1 MKVWFITG
9 ANRGLGRAFAE
20 EAVKNGDC
28 VIAAMRK
35 MMEHDSFYRQEQVFP
50 VQMDV
55 TNQEQIQEAVAAG
68 IQKFGRIDVLI
79 NNAGFG
85 MNGALEE
92 VSDHELRMLFD
103 TDCFGLVNVIREVLP
118 HMRKQQSGKI
128 LNLASQAGMVGG
140 AGCTPYNA
148 VKFAVVGLSE
158 GLNEELKDFNIQAA
172 AVCPGAFRTDFRD
185 SSSLK
190 LPENPMQEY
199 DGTSA
204 HNMLQFMTDNN
215 HKQVGDPGKAASFI
229 YKLLQRPELPVHITV
244 GRGCCDLVRE
254 SLLRT
259 IKEMDSYYEE
269 SVDTEL

>member
-28 VIAAMRK
+28 VIATMRK
-35 MMEHDSFYRQEQVFP
+35 VIEHDPFYRLEQVFP

-55 TNQEQIQEAVAAG
+55 TSQEQIQGAVAAG
-68 IQKFGRIDVLI
+68 IQKFGHIDVLI

-92 VSDHELRMLFD
+92 ISDHELRMLFD
-103 TDCFGLVNVIREVLP
+103 TDYFGLVNVIREILP
-118 HMRKQQSGKI
+118 HMRSRRSGKI

-158 GLNEELKDFNIQAA
+158 GLSEELKDFNIQVA

-190 LPENPMQEY
+190 LPENPMEAY

-204 HNMLQFMTDNN
+204 HHILQFMTDNN
-215 HKQVGDPGKAASFI
+215 HKQVGDPGKAASFL
-229 YKLLQRPELPVHITV
+229 YKLIQQPEFPVHITI
-244 GRGCCDLVRE
+244 GRGCSDLVRE

-259 IKEMDSYYEE
+259 IKEIDSYYEE
-269 SVDTEL
+269 SVDTEF